1 MSVERRQ
8 FLNKYNT
15 LGLLPCVGG
24 QPYNRQ
30 VPVAH
35 MLPVI
40 IVIVLSH
47 AQSAVVVTREG

>member
-8 FLNKYNT
+8 FLNEYNT

-47 AQSAVVVTREG
+47 AQSAMAVTREG